1 MNLRRTGLYLLSLM
15 LTITILGVIAALII
29 YVRIEPQLPSI
40 NMLSD
45 VRLQE
50 PLRVYSSDHRLIA
63 EFGEKRRTPVRISD
77 VPPLMVRAFL
87 AAEDDHFFEHSGV
100 DIPSLIHAAI
110 DLARTGRKRR
120 GASTITMQVARNF
133 FLTREKTYLRKITE
147 ILLAFRIEHSLS
159 KDQILELYFNKIFL
173 GHRAYG
179 IQAAAQV
186 YYGKNISELSLA
198 QTAMIA
204 GLPKAPSRVNPVTA
218 PEDAKSRRNYV
229 LDRMLELGFITQAM
243 HDEAAA
249 EPARTE
255 VHTVPTEVYAP
266 FVAEMVRSDM
276 VDRYGQD
283 AYTSGI
289 DVITTIDSR
298 LQAAANAAL
307 RKDLLAYSK
316 RHGYRGPEAHVDL
329 AATPADERASLLDSY
344 AVLGGLEPA
353 LVTAVGDRQA
363 TVLRKDGT
371 EQVLDW
377 DALSWA
383 RPYRSVNARG
393 PAPKQAADILHPGDI
408 IRLQGTDNGKP
419 ELSQLP
425 GVEGAL
431 VSMVPDDGAIL
442 SLVGG
447 FDFLQSKFNRV
458 TQARRQP
465 GSSFKPIIYTAALA
479 KGFTPATMINDAPV
493 VFDDPKLESTWRPE
507 NYSGRFFGPTRL
519 REALYRSRNLVSIR
533 VLRAIGAGYAVQYA
547 ERFGF
552 QADELPHNLTLAL
565 GSASVTP
572 LQMVRAY
579 AVLANGGFLIDPYY
593 IREIR
598 DSNGN
603 EVFRANP
610 PVACRECPESPVP
623 ESAADGAAAAPA
635 AAAREPAQDNATTAG
650 GLASTPLP
658 AQGSPGTAGG
668 TAPDTVSAAGGTL
681 TADGIAPPQPVYA
694 PRTVSARN
702 VWLMTSMMRDVIQ
715 RGTGVRARVL
725 GRSDLAGKTGTTNDQ
740 MDGWFSGF
748 NYAVVTTAW
757 TGFDRLEPLGR
768 GETGAHSALPMWIDY
783 MRVALKGMPVQ
794 QREPPDG
801 LVTVRIDPA
810 TGLLA
815 RSGERDAIFETFKE
829 ENVPQQSVEGGTGS
843 GRAAV
848 TDQLF

>member
-15 LTITILGVIAALII
+15 LTVTILGLVTALIV

-40 NMLSD
+40 GMLSD

-50 PLRVYSSDHRLIA
+50 PLRVYSRDHRLIA
-63 EFGEKRRTPVRISD
+63 EFGEKRRTPVRIDD
-77 VPPLMVRAFL
+77 VPPLMVHAFL
-87 AAEDDHFFEHSGV
+87 AAEDDHFYEHSGV
-100 DIPSLIHAAI
+100 DIPGLIHAAI

-159 KDQILELYFNKIFL
+159 KNQILELYFNKIFL

-186 YYGKNISELSLA
+186 YYGKGISELSLA
-198 QTAMIA
+198 ETAMIA
-204 GLPKAPSRVNPVTA
+204 GLPKAPSRVNPVTD
-218 PEDAKSRRNYV
+218 PEDARNRRDYV
-229 LDRMLELGFITQAM
+229 LDRMLELGYIDQAA
-243 HDEAAA
+243 HDEAVA
-249 EPARTE
+249 EPVRTE
-255 VHTVPTEVYAP
+255 VHTVPTEVDAP

-276 VDRYGQD
+276 VDRYDQD
-283 AYTSGI
+283 AYTSGLE
-289 DVITTIDSR
+289 VTTTIDSR
-298 LQAAANAAL
+298 DQQAANAAL
-307 RKDLLAYSK
+307 RKDLLDYSK

-329 AATPADERASLLDSY
+329 AATPPEARTSLLDSY
-344 AVLGGLEPA
+344 AAVGGLEPA
-353 LVTAVGDRQA
+353 LVTAVAERQA
-363 TVLRKDGT
+363 TVLRKDGS

-383 RPYRSVNARG
+383 RPYRTVNVQG
-393 PAPKQAADILHPGDI
+393 PAPKQAGDVLHPGDI
-408 IRLQGTDNGKP
+408 VRLQMTDAGKA

-431 VSMVPDDGAIL
+431 VSLAPDDGAIL
-442 SLVGG
+442 ALVGG
-447 FDFLQSKFNRV
+447 FDFRQSKFNRV

-465 GSSFKPIIYTAALA
+465 GSSFKPIIYSAALE

-533 VLRAIGAGYAVQYA
+533 VLRAIGASYAVQYA

-552 QADELPHNLTLAL
+552 SADELPHDLTLAL

-579 AVLANGGFLIDPYY
+579 AVLANGGFLIDPYF

-598 DSNGN
+598 DANGN
-603 EVFRANP
+603 VLFTANP
-610 PVACRECPESPVP
+610 PVACRECPETPAPDSGANATPAVPV
-623 ESAADGAAAAPA
+623 AAA
-635 AAAREPAQDNATTAG
+635 TTI
-650 GLASTPLP
+650 TPVTAP
-658 AQGSPGTAGG
+658 AQG
-668 TAPDTVSAAGGTL
+668 DSAAGAGTVAPA
-681 TADGIAPPQPVYA
+681 TAAVQDATPGAGGGVQPQPEPVYA

-748 NYAVVTTAW
+748 NHAVVTTAW
-757 TGFDRLEPLGR
+757 TGFDKLEPLGR
-768 GETGAHSALPMWIDY
+768 GETGGNAALPMWIDY
-783 MRVALKGMPVQ
+783 MRVALKGVPEIKQ
-794 QREPPDG
+794 TPPDG

-815 RSGERDAIFETFKE
+815 RSGQRDAIFETFME
-829 ENVPQQSVEGGTGS
+829 ENVPQQSVETGAGP
-843 GRAAV
+843 GRAAA